1 MSTTAASASLATFH
15 ASAALPDGDGADGAD
30 VAEHAAR
37 SASGLPPGVLPAR
50 GVAASGLFPGVVA
63 AHGPFSG
70 LLPASGDGGVAARGL
85 WNWNLTS
92 FGVFARGGVGCVGCV
107 VDKGGK
113 SSSQVRMPNRSIQLP
128 HTNQ

>member
-63 AHGPFSG
+63 AHGPFPG
-70 LLPASGDGGVAARGL
+70 LLPVGGVAARGL
-85 WNWNLTS
+85 CTLTS